1 MLVAACLAGAT
12 GIMIVFILA
21 QQSGLSMVER
31 FARRI
36 LRQWAVSAATGA
48 ATVQAAIRAVYHR
61 RRRLVAS
68 FLLHLAAWVA
78 AAVEPWLAL
87 KFMGAPL
94 GFGAVLV
101 VESLLYAI
109 RSVAFAVPN
118 ALGVQEGAY
127 ILLGGMFGIR
137 PEMALALSILK
148 RARDLA
154 LGLPALL
161 SWQAAESSRAWRG
174 SGIRSKRS

>member
-1 MLVAACLAGAT
+1 MQRWGFS
-12 GIMIVFILA
+12 II
-21 QQSGLSMVER
+21 ER

-36 LRQWAVSAATGA
+36 LRQWAVSATIGA
-48 ATVQAAIRAVYHR
+48 ATIQAAIRAVYHR
-61 RRRLVAS
+61 RRGLVVS

-78 AAVEPWLAL
+78 AAVEAWLAL
-87 KFMGAPL
+87 RLMGAPL

-127 ILLGGMFGIR
+127 ILLGGMFVAVTLFLPRGIVGTYNHFMER
-137 PEMALALSILK
+137 
-148 RARDLA
+148 RRDKA
-154 LGLPALL
+154 AAAA
-161 SWQAAESSRAWRG
+161 SADATSAAAEDGMDAAPAPQPRPAE
-174 SGIRSKRS
+174 